1 MHLWVT
7 LTQWP
12 LYSTSLARIALAKS
26 WFLHSDRWTD
36 RPLGLVSPWLP
47 NRRLMFPVSP
57 KPVLWLKVLGTSAW
71 TGIRGRQTST
81 SSELLVTFNHRIQ
94 HLEPCRLSPTG
105 FSFRY
110 RHTCWL
116 MHLPLT
122 WYLWEPSAQCPGDW
136 EQILIYSFF
145 SPQGTKPA
153 RASLLSALCSTDPGR
168 RFPAD
173 PEEAATAPAA
183 SHRKHCAVLWQ
194 ATPQCQVI
202 SHLKP
207 GMTRVIKS
215 GEHNRWMRLSSN

>member
-1 MHLWVT
+1 MKIMVV
-7 LTQWP
+7 WP
-12 LYSTSLARIALAKS
+12 SSLAVIFLSLCSNIHSLGPILRVGFITEVQWEKETDFSSSKIALFAL
-26 WFLHSDRWTD
+26 FCND
-36 RPLGLVSPWLP
+36 LGCL
-47 NRRLMFPVSP
+47 
-57 KPVLWLKVLGTSAW
+57 
-71 TGIRGRQTST
+71 
-81 SSELLVTFNHRIQ
+81 
-94 HLEPCRLSPTG
+94 LSPTG
-105 FSFRY
+105 LSFRY

-122 WYLWEPSAQCPGDW
+122 WYLREPSAQCPGDW